1 MTDRTDTATTWK
13 QASTPAKSTKGSYS
27 TRAAATTTSKER
39 ASRISRQATAENTFE
54 NDFDITGIDLENI
67 DFTDDDDDYNDP
79 EYAEQPSDNDK
90 RNSSNTELDFEDT
103 QDVD

>member
-1 MTDRTDTATTWK
+1 M
-13 QASTPAKSTKGSYS
+13 
-27 TRAAATTTSKER
+27 
-39 ASRISRQATAENTFE
+39 
-54 NDFDITGIDLENI
+54 TGIDLENI

-90 RNSSNTELDFEDT
+90 RNSSNTELNFEYT